1 MSYVDT
7 DEFGWDASFQRKR
20 RHFGG
25 GGGGQHFP
33 KHWGESTGN
42 SKRIL
47 EMSLSFYN
55 QQWIQGLLAEPI
67 PTFHPTSLGI
77 AAK

>member
-1 MSYVDT
+1 MGCILPEKNKALWGS
-7 DEFGWDASFQRKR
+7 
-20 RHFGG
+20 
-25 GGGGQHFP
+25 GGGQHFP
-33 KHWGESTGN
+33 KYLEESTGN

-67 PTFHPTSLGI
+67 PTFHPTSRGT